1 MKSSIFLKISLIKSC
16 YKRILKN
23 TYLSIINSLNP
34 TFFTPNIIRLGR
46 NNDGGYLI
54 IENKKKYKYLL
65 SFGISDDVSFEVDF
79 SNKHSDCQIF
89 CFDPTIDFLP
99 ESIPNS
105 KFYKIGLDSKTRGNY
120 LNISDVLKLVG
131 IEQYDY
137 SNTFLKIDIEGY
149 EWPVLN
155 DRQSFNI
162 FCNFDQIAI
171 EFHFKYL
178 VKVQRI
184 LLPFILMKRS
194 IIIKRLMNNFKSFN
208 FHANNCAGSKA
219 YTKYDKFIFPHVV
232 EVSLLNNNNFKNFVH
247 ELNQPCDPKR
257 EDIQLFII

>member
-1 MKSSIFLKISLIKSC
+1 MKFYILLKISIVKTF

-23 TYLSIINSLNP
+23 TYLSILNSLNP
-34 TFFTPNIIRLGR
+34 SFFTSNIIRLGR
-46 NNDGGYLI
+46 NNDGGYLV
-54 IENKKKYKYLL
+54 IENEKKYKYLL

-79 SNKHSDCQIF
+79 SNKHSDCKIF
-89 CFDPTIDFLP
+89 CFDPTIDY
-99 ESIPNS
+99 IPQTIAQA
-105 KFYKIGLDSKTRGNY
+105 KFYKIGLDSKTGGNY
-120 LNISDVLKLVG
+120 MNISDILKLVG
-131 IEQYDY
+131 IERYDY

-178 VKVQRI
+178 VKAQRI
-184 LLPFILMKRS
+184 LLPFILVKRAL
-194 IIIKRLMNNFKSFN
+194 IIKRLMNNFKSFN
-208 FHANNCAGSKA
+208 LHANNCAGSKA
-219 YTKYDKFIFPHVV
+219 YTKYDNFIFPHVV

-247 ELNQPCDPKR
+247 DLNQPCDPKR
-257 EDIQLFII
+257 EDIQLFMM